1 VSPMHPS
8 VQQKFPSTDP
18 ANLIDAARE
27 QMSQQ
32 LAFVDAIEAK
42 LGVFI
47 GVQSALV
54 ALLMAAVVV
63 QTQAIQFWPIL
74 GIVASAILYVIS
86 VAIASV
92 GLWPHKWKGFD
103 MNIRRLYADYFDL
116 PGNAAGWQL
125 ARSYARAYEANEPTY
140 KVKALM
146 IRLAPIGLV
155 AQTILLAAT
164 LFAVDRQW

>member
-1 VSPMHPS
+1 MSA
-8 VQQKFPSTDP
+8 VQPGVKQKFPSTDP
-18 ANLIDAARE
+18 ATLVDAARE

-47 GVQSALV
+47 GVQSALI

-63 QTQAIQFWPIL
+63 QMQGPQFWAIL
-74 GIVASAILYVIS
+74 GIGASAILYVIS
-86 VAIASV
+86 VVIASV
-92 GLWPHKWKGFD
+92 GLWPHKWKSFD
-103 MNIRRLYADYFDL
+103 MNIRRLYADYFDQ
-116 PGNAAGWQL
+116 GYAAGWKL
-125 ARSYARAYEANEPTY
+125 ARSYSRAYEANEPTY

-146 IRLAPIGLV
+146 IRLAPIGLI

-164 LFAVDRQW
+164 LFAVDRRW